1 MQGEEEVGQKRDR
14 SPTATYSPQASPPAP
29 TTPPPPQNLFGA
41 AVAGGGAATPSSHSY
56 AYATGSD
63 SPKTRELN
71 RKIDELAY
79 QESMLAIQKSQ
90 GDKMANEITESLEN
104 LRRLAQE
111 IQGIG
116 SGGAVVPDMAAIE
129 EIIQREEAGMR
140 TRMQM
145 IREDRQA
152 FLQHISAFINSSF
165 AVIGKVGANT
175 LMSLIILSILSSDNA
190 ATKDIIM
197 SVFGDSSIGRVFT
210 FLSSYIVGPFVDIN
224 LRSIEVLAAGDS
236 SSRLTQA
243 KSLLAMAFTG
253 ASAYGLTHVANYSNF
268 GQLSSFIQN
277 EFPVLQGCVFG
288 AAASAATA
296 AGSCLSSM
304 YSSVVDYIRAKILPV
319 SDSGE
324 SSSITSTASAFS
336 TASQSD
342 MGSVVAS
349 ILGSVDGSQGGSV
362 DSIAPSLRAA
372 FTELAEGSP
381 AGSPARDTQASLA
394 STMTPGGT
402 QNQTQTQ
409 TQTQSQTQTSGS
421 TPGSGMG
428 GGRRRRQTRRLKRRT
443 TRGGRRIRRKTNRRR
458 ARRTRR

>member
-1 MQGEEEVGQKRDR
+1 MQQESELGKHPR
-14 SPTATYSPQASPPAP
+14 SPTANHSPQASPAPP
-29 TTPPPPQNLFGA
+29 TTPPQNLSGA
-41 AVAGGGAATPSSHSY
+41 AVAGGGPATPLSYSY

-71 RKIDELAY
+71 SKIDKLAY
-79 QESMLAIQKSQ
+79 EESMLAIQKNE
-90 GDKMANEITESLEN
+90 GDEMATGITESLEN

-116 SGGAVVPDMAAIE
+116 SGEAVVPDMAAIE
-129 EIIQREEAGMR
+129 KIIQREEEGMR

-152 FLQHISAFINSSF
+152 FLQHISTFINSSF

-190 ATKDIIM
+190 ATKDIII

-210 FLSSYIVGPFVDIN
+210 FLSTYIVGPFVDIN
-224 LRSIEVLAAGDS
+224 LRSVELLAAGDS

-253 ASAYGLTHVANYSNF
+253 ASAYGLTRLTNYSNF

-288 AAASAATA
+288 AAASAANA

-324 SSSITSTASAFS
+324 SSSVTSTASAFS

-349 ILGSVDGSQGGSV
+349 ILGSVDGSQGMQGGSV

-381 AGSPARDTQASLA
+381 AGSPVRDTQVSSA
-394 STMTPGGT
+394 STMTPSGT
-402 QNQTQTQ
+402 QT
-409 TQTQSQTQTSGS
+409 QTQTSGS

-443 TRGGRRIRRKTNRRR
+443 YRGGRRIRRKTNRRR

>member
-1 MQGEEEVGQKRDR
+1 MQGEEKEVGQKRDR
-14 SPTATYSPQASPPAP
+14 SPTATHSPQASPATP
-29 TTPPPPQNLFGA
+29 TTPPQNLFGA
-41 AVAGGGAATPSSHSY
+41 AVAGGGAAIPLSYTY
-56 AYATGSD
+56 AYARGSN
-63 SPKTRELN
+63 SPKTEKFN

-79 QESMLAIQKSQ
+79 QESMLDIQKSQ

-140 TRMQM
+140 ARTQM

-210 FLSSYIVGPFVDIN
+210 FLSTYIVGPFVDIN
-224 LRSIEVLAAGDS
+224 LRSIEVLAAGAY
-236 SSRLTQA
+236 SSRSTQA
-243 KSLLAMAFTG
+243 KSLLAMAFTS
-253 ASAYGLTHVANYSNF
+253 ASAYGLTRVANYSNI

-304 YSSVVDYIRAKILPV
+304 YSSVVDYIRSKILPV

-324 SSSITSTASAFS
+324 TVSDSGESSSIKSTASAFS

-381 AGSPARDTQASLA
+381 AGSQLGDTQASLA
-394 STMTPGGT
+394 STMTPYGT
-402 QNQTQTQ
+402 QD
-409 TQTQSQTQTSGS
+409 QTQSQTQTSGS
-421 TPGSGMG
+421 TGG

-443 TRGGRRIRRKTNRRR
+443 YRGGRRIRRKTNRRR
-458 ARRTRR
+458 VRRTRR